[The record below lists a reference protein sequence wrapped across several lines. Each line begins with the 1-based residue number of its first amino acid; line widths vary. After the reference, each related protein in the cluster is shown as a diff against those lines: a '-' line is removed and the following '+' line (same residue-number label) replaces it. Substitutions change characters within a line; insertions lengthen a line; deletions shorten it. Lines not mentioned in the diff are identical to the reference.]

1 MKLIKITR
9 STYSLLINF
18 FLLYIIFSFVLRI
31 GFSIASLQKA
41 EISFLSLLN
50 VFALGFLFDIE
61 VGVFFVLPYSLYL
74 LLFPQKY
81 NNSLFNR
88 AMTFFC
94 FTVAVLILLF
104 SFFAEVTFWQ
114 EFESRFNFI
123 AVDYLVYTYE
133 VINNINESYPL
144 PLLIT
149 AMLIMTSLVF
159 LFFYKR
165 HYFTDNFKGSTP
177 FLQRFFI
184 FFGLL
189 FISVI
194 YAFFI
199 DNSLAENSEN
209 RYRNELSKSGIY
221 SFFSAYKNN
230 EINYEH
236 FYKLIDNR
244 EAFNIVRTDLQESN
258 SDYLSND
265 FSILRKIKG
274 ADSYEKPNVI
284 MITLESFSAD
294 FMKTFGNNQNLT
306 PTLDSLAN
314 QSILFTNMYATGTRT
329 VRGMEAL
336 SLAVPPTPGNSIV
349 RRKENDNV
357 TTVGSIFSQKG
368 YDTSFLYGGD
378 GYFDNMNN
386 YFGNNGYTIVDRKR
400 NSFVGEDYQS
410 PRISIED
417 KEVTFEN
424 AWGISDENLYDQVIK
439 QADQKFAV
447 GKPFYDF
454 VMNTSNHRPYTYPEG
469 KIDIPSGSG
478 REGAV
483 KYTDYAIGQFFKK
496 IKNKPWYKNTI
507 VIIVADHCASSAGK
521 NDIDVA
527 KYHIPAMIVNLNN
540 KKPFRI
546 EKMCSQ
552 IDLYPTL
559 FSLLGWTYESNL
571 YGKNVLSETYIPRI
585 FVSTYQKLGYMENN
599 KLVILGP
606 QQKTETYLYDK
617 EKNKQNPEML
627 SEQYVK
633 KAIANYQSAYYL
645 FKNDGLKQKQIK
657 KVNITTTR

>member
-1 MKLIKITR
+1 
-9 STYSLLINF
+9 
-18 FLLYIIFSFVLRI
+18 
-31 GFSIASLQKA
+31 
-41 EISFLSLLN
+41 
-50 VFALGFLFDIE
+50 
-61 VGVFFVLPYSLYL
+61 
-74 LLFPQKY
+74 
-81 NNSLFNR
+81 
-88 AMTFFC
+88 MTFFC

-159 LFFYKR
+159 LLFYKR

-244 EAFNIVRTDLQESN
+244 EAFNIVRTDIQESN

-265 FSILRKIKG
+265 FSILRNIKG

-314 QSILFTNMYATGTRT
+314 RSILFTNMYATGTRT

-349 RRKENDNV
+349 RRKENDNL

-410 PRISIED
+410 PRIPIED
-417 KEVTFEN
+417 KDVTFEN

-540 KKPFRI
+540 KEPFRI

>member
-1 MKLIKITR
+1 MKLIKIKR
-9 STYSLLINF
+9 SSYSLLINF

-50 VFALGFLFDIE
+50 VFALGFLFDIG

-94 FTVAVLILLF
+94 FNVAVLILLF

-159 LFFYKR
+159 LLFYKR

-244 EAFNIVRTDLQESN
+244 VAFNIVRTDLQESN

-265 FSILRKIKG
+265 FSILRNIKG

-349 RRKENDNV
+349 RRKENDNLS
-357 TTVGSIFSQKG
+357 TVGSIFSQKG

-410 PRISIED
+410 PRIPIED

-439 QADQKFAV
+439 QADKKFAV

-571 YGKNVLSETYIPRI
+571 YGKNVLSETYTPRI

-617 EKNKQNPEML
+617 ENNKQNPEML

>member
-1 MKLIKITR
+1 MKLIKIKR
-9 STYSLLINF
+9 SSYSLLINF

-50 VFALGFLFDIE
+50 VFALGFLFDIG

-159 LFFYKR
+159 LLFYKR

-265 FSILRKIKG
+265 LSILRNIKG

-306 PTLDSLAN
+306 PTLDSLSN

-349 RRKENDNV
+349 RRKENDNL

-439 QADQKFAV
+439 QADKKFAV

-540 KKPFRI
+540 KEPFRI

-571 YGKNVLSETYIPRI
+571 YGKNVLSETYTPRI

-617 EKNKQNPEML
+617 ENNKQNPEML

-657 KVNITTTR
+657 KVNITTTK

>member
-1 MKLIKITR
+1 MKLIKIKR
-9 STYSLLINF
+9 SSYSLLINF

-50 VFALGFLFDIE
+50 VFALGFLFDIG

-94 FTVAVLILLF
+94 FNVAVLILLF

-133 VINNINESYPL
+133 VINNINESS
-144 PLLIT
+144 
-149 AMLIMTSLVF
+149 SLVF
-159 LFFYKR
+159 LLFYKR

-244 EAFNIVRTDLQESN
+244 VAFNIVRTDLQESN

-265 FSILRKIKG
+265 FSILRNIKG

-349 RRKENDNV
+349 RRKENDNLS
-357 TTVGSIFSQKG
+357 TVGSIFSQKG

-410 PRISIED
+410 PRIPIED

-439 QADQKFAV
+439 QADKKFAV

-571 YGKNVLSETYIPRI
+571 YGKNVLSETYTPRI

-617 EKNKQNPEML
+617 ENNKQNPEML

>member
-1 MKLIKITR
+1 MKLIKIKR
-9 STYSLLINF
+9 SSYSLLINF

-50 VFALGFLFDIE
+50 VFALGFLFDIG

-94 FTVAVLILLF
+94 FNVAVLILLF

-159 LFFYKR
+159 LLFYKR

-244 EAFNIVRTDLQESN
+244 VAFNIVRTDLQESN

-265 FSILRKIKG
+265 FSILRNIKG

-329 VRGMEAL
+329 VRGMEHFHL
-336 SLAVPPTPGNSIV
+336 PFRLHRGIV
-349 RRKENDNV
+349 
-357 TTVGSIFSQKG
+357 
-368 YDTSFLYGGD
+368 L
-378 GYFDNMNN
+378 
-386 YFGNNGYTIVDRKR
+386 
-400 NSFVGEDYQS
+400 
-410 PRISIED
+410 
-417 KEVTFEN
+417 
-424 AWGISDENLYDQVIK
+424 
-439 QADQKFAV
+439 
-447 GKPFYDF
+447 
-454 VMNTSNHRPYTYPEG
+454 
-469 KIDIPSGSG
+469 
-478 REGAV
+478 
-483 KYTDYAIGQFFKK
+483 
-496 IKNKPWYKNTI
+496 
-507 VIIVADHCASSAGK
+507 SAGK
-521 NDIDVA
+521 
-527 KYHIPAMIVNLNN
+527 KMI
-540 KKPFRI
+540 I
-546 EKMCSQ
+546 
-552 IDLYPTL
+552 
-559 FSLLGWTYESNL
+559 
-571 YGKNVLSETYIPRI
+571 
-585 FVSTYQKLGYMENN
+585 
-599 KLVILGP
+599 
-606 QQKTETYLYDK
+606 
-617 EKNKQNPEML
+617 
-627 SEQYVK
+627 
-633 KAIANYQSAYYL
+633 
-645 FKNDGLKQKQIK
+645 
-657 KVNITTTR
+657 

>member
-1 MKLIKITR
+1 MKLIKIRR

-18 FLLYIIFSFVLRI
+18 FLLYMILSFVLRI
-31 GFSIASLQKA
+31 GLSVASLQKA
-41 EISFLSLLN
+41 DLSFLSLLK
-50 VFALGFLFDIE
+50 VFGLGFLFDIG
-61 VGVFFVLPYSLYL
+61 VGVFFILPYSLYL

-88 AMTFFC
+88 SITFFC

-104 SFFAEVTFWQ
+104 SFFAEITFWQ

-159 LFFYKR
+159 LLFYKR

-265 FSILRKIKG
+265 FSISRNIKG
-274 ADSYEKPNVI
+274 ADSNERPNVI

-294 FMKTFGNNQNLT
+294 FMKTFGSNQNLT

-314 QSILFTNMYATGTRT
+314 RSILFTNMYATGTRT

-349 RRKENDNV
+349 RRKENDNL

-410 PRISIED
+410 PRIPIED

-439 QADQKFAV
+439 QADKKFAV

-483 KYTDYAIGQFFKK
+483 KYTDYAISQFFKK
-496 IKNKPWYKNTI
+496 IRNKPWYKNTI

-540 KKPFRI
+540 KEPFRI

-571 YGKNVLSETYIPRI
+571 YGKNVLSKTYTPRI

>member
-1 MKLIKITR
+1 MKLIKIKR
-9 STYSLLINF
+9 SSYSLLINF

-50 VFALGFLFDIE
+50 VFALGFLFDIG

-94 FTVAVLILLF
+94 FNVAVLILLF

-159 LFFYKR
+159 LLFYKR

-244 EAFNIVRTDLQESN
+244 VAFNIVRTDLQESN

-265 FSILRKIKG
+265 FSILRNIKG

-349 RRKENDNV
+349 RRKENDNLS
-357 TTVGSIFSQKG
+357 TVGSIFSQKG

-410 PRISIED
+410 PRIPIED

-439 QADQKFAV
+439 QADKKFAV

-571 YGKNVLSETYIPRI
+571 YGKNVLSETYTPRI

-617 EKNKQNPEML
+617 ENNKQTPEML

>member
-1 MKLIKITR
+1 MKLIKIKR
-9 STYSLLINF
+9 SSYSLLINF

-31 GFSIASLQKA
+31 GFSIASFQKA
-41 EISFLSLLN
+41 DISFLSFLK
-50 VFALGFLFDIE
+50 VFALGFLFDLG

-81 NNSLFNR
+81 NNSFFNR

-94 FTVAVLILLF
+94 FTAAVLILLF

-159 LFFYKR
+159 LLFYKR
-165 HYFTDNFKGSTP
+165 HYFTDNFKGKIP

-221 SFFSAYKNN
+221 SFFSAYNNN

-265 FSILRKIKG
+265 FSILRNIKG

-294 FMKTFGNNQNLT
+294 FMKTFGSNQNLT

-349 RRKENDNV
+349 RRKENDNL

-410 PRISIED
+410 PRIPIED

-540 KKPFRI
+540 KEPFRI

-645 FKNDGLKQKQIK
+645 FKNDGLKQKQVK
-657 KVNITTTR
+657 KVNITITR

>member
-1 MKLIKITR
+1 MKLIKIKR
-9 STYSLLINF
+9 SSYSLLINF

-50 VFALGFLFDIE
+50 VFALGFLFDIG

-94 FTVAVLILLF
+94 FNVAVLILLF

-159 LFFYKR
+159 LLFYKR

-244 EAFNIVRTDLQESN
+244 VAFNIVRTDLQESN

-265 FSILRKIKG
+265 FSILRNIKG

-349 RRKENDNV
+349 RRKENDNLS
-357 TTVGSIFSQKG
+357 TVGSIFSQKG

-410 PRISIED
+410 PRIPIED

-439 QADQKFAV
+439 QADKKFAV

-546 EKMCSQ
+546 EKCALRSTCIQ
-552 IDLYPTL
+552 H
-559 FSLLGWTYESNL
+559 FSH
-571 YGKNVLSETYIPRI
+571 
-585 FVSTYQKLGYMENN
+585 F
-599 KLVILGP
+599 
-606 QQKTETYLYDK
+606 
-617 EKNKQNPEML
+617 
-627 SEQYVK
+627 
-633 KAIANYQSAYYL
+633 
-645 FKNDGLKQKQIK
+645 
-657 KVNITTTR
+657 

>member
-1 MKLIKITR
+1 MKLIKIKR
-9 STYSLLINF
+9 SSYSLLINF

-41 EISFLSLLN
+41 EISSLSLLN
-50 VFALGFLFDIE
+50 VFALGFLFDIG

-94 FTVAVLILLF
+94 FNVAVLILLF

-159 LFFYKR
+159 LLFYKR

-265 FSILRKIKG
+265 LSILRNIKG

-306 PTLDSLAN
+306 PTLDSLSN

-349 RRKENDNV
+349 RRKENDNL

-410 PRISIED
+410 PRISIEN

-439 QADQKFAV
+439 QADKKFAV

-540 KKPFRI
+540 KEPFRI

-571 YGKNVLSETYIPRI
+571 YGKNVLSETYTPRI

-617 EKNKQNPEML
+617 ENNKQNPEML

-657 KVNITTTR
+657 KVNITTTK

>member
-1 MKLIKITR
+1 MKLIKIKR

-18 FLLYIIFSFVLRI
+18 FLLYMILSFVLRI
-31 GFSIASLQKA
+31 GLSVASIQKA
-41 EISFLSLLN
+41 DLTFLPLFK
-50 VFALGFLFDIE
+50 VFALGFLFDIG
-61 VGVFFVLPYSLYL
+61 VGVFFLLPYSLYL

-81 NNSLFNR
+81 NNSFLNR
-88 AMTFFC
+88 AITFFC

-144 PLLIT
+144 PFLIT
-149 AMLIMTSLVF
+149 AMLTMTSLVF
-159 LFFYKR
+159 LLFYKG
-165 HYFTDNFKGSTP
+165 HYFTDNFKGNTP

-189 FISVI
+189 FISLI

-199 DNSLAENSEN
+199 DNSLAERSEN

-236 FYKLIDNR
+236 FYKLIDSR

-265 FSILRKIKG
+265 FSILRNIKG

-349 RRKENDNV
+349 RRKENDNL

-410 PRISIED
+410 PRIPIDD

-439 QADQKFAV
+439 QADKKFAV

-540 KKPFRI
+540 KEPFRI

-559 FSLLGWTYESNL
+559 FSLLEWTYESNL

-617 EKNKQNPEML
+617 EKNKQNQEML
-627 SEQYVK
+627 SAKYVK

>member
-1 MKLIKITR
+1 MQIIKFTR
-9 STYSLLINF
+9 STYSLLFNF
-18 FLLYIIFSFVLRI
+18 FFLYII
-31 GFSIASLQKA
+31 
-41 EISFLSLLN
+41 ISFLLRVGLSFSSLEKADLT
-50 VFALGFLFDIE
+50 FLSFFKILALGFLFDIG
-61 VGVFFVLPYSLYL
+61 VGVFFVLPYSLYM

-81 NNSLFNR
+81 NNSLLNR
-88 AMTFFC
+88 VITFIC
-94 FTVAVLILLF
+94 FTIAVLILLF
-104 SFFAEVTFWQ
+104 SFFAEITFWQ

-123 AVDYLVYTYE
+123 AVDYLIYTYE
-133 VINNINESYPL
+133 VVNNINESYPL

-149 AMLIMTSLVF
+149 AMLIMASLVF

-165 HYFTDNFKGSTP
+165 QYFTYNFTGSTS
-177 FLQRFFI
+177 FLQRCTV

-189 FISVI
+189 FISI
-194 YAFFI
+194 TYAFFI
-199 DNSLAENSEN
+199 DNSLAEKSEN
-209 RYRNELSKSGIY
+209 RYQNELSKSGIY

-236 FYKLIDNR
+236 FYKLIDNQ
-244 EAFNIVRTDLQESN
+244 EAFNIVRNDLHESN
-258 SDYLSND
+258 SHFLSKD
-265 FSILRKIKG
+265 FSISRKIEG

-294 FMKTFGNNQNLT
+294 FMKIFGSNQNLT
-306 PTLDSLAN
+306 PILDSLAN
-314 QSILFTNMYATGTRT
+314 RSILFTNMYATGTRT

-349 RRKENDNV
+349 RRKENNNL

-378 GYFDNMNN
+378 GYFDNMNK

-400 NSFVGEDYQS
+400 NSFVEEDYQS
-410 PRISIED
+410 PRIPIDE
-417 KEVTFEN
+417 KNITFEN
-424 AWGISDENLYDQVIK
+424 AWGVCDENLYDQVIK

-454 VMNTSNHRPYTYPEG
+454 VMNTSNHRPYTYPDG
-469 KIDIPSGSG
+469 KINIPSGSG

-507 VIIVADHCASSAGK
+507 VVIVADHCASSAGK
-521 NDIDVA
+521 NDIDVQ
-527 KYHIPAMIVNLNN
+527 KYHIPAMVINVNN
-540 KKPFRI
+540 KEPFRI
-546 EKMCSQ
+546 DKMCSQ

-559 FSLLGWTYESNL
+559 FSLLGWTYNSNL
-571 YGKNVLSETYIPRI
+571 YGKNVLSDTYTPRI
-585 FVSTYQKLGYMENN
+585 YVSTYQKLGYMEGN

-617 EKNKQNPEML
+617 VTNKQNPEIL

-633 KAIANYQSAYYL
+633 KAIANYQTAYYL
-645 FKNDGLKQKQIK
+645 FKNNGLKQRSIK
-657 KVNITTTR
+657 

>member
-1 MKLIKITR
+1 MKLIKIKR
-9 STYSLLINF
+9 SSYSLLINF

-50 VFALGFLFDIE
+50 VFALGFLFDIG

-94 FTVAVLILLF
+94 FNVAVLILLF

-159 LFFYKR
+159 LLFYKR

-244 EAFNIVRTDLQESN
+244 VAFNIVRTDLQESN

-265 FSILRKIKG
+265 FSILRNIKG

-349 RRKENDNV
+349 RRKENDNLS
-357 TTVGSIFSQKG
+357 TVGSIFSQKG

-410 PRISIED
+410 PRIPIED

-439 QADQKFAV
+439 QADQKFAA

-496 IKNKPWYKNTI
+496 IKNKSWYKNTI

-527 KYHIPAMIVNLNN
+527 KYHIPAMIVNLNDN
-540 KKPFRI
+540 EPFRI
-546 EKMCSQ
+546 EK
-552 IDLYPTL
+552 
-559 FSLLGWTYESNL
+559 
-571 YGKNVLSETYIPRI
+571 NVLSDR
-585 FVSTYQKLGYMENN
+585 FVSNTFRTFRLD
-599 KLVILGP
+599 I
-606 QQKTETYLYDK
+606 
-617 EKNKQNPEML
+617 
-627 SEQYVK
+627 SE
-633 KAIANYQSAYYL
+633 
-645 FKNDGLKQKQIK
+645 
-657 KVNITTTR
+657 

>member
-50 VFALGFLFDIE
+50 VFALGFLFDIG

>member
-1 MKLIKITR
+1 MKLIKIKR
-9 STYSLLINF
+9 SSYSLLINF

-50 VFALGFLFDIE
+50 VFALGFLFDIG

-81 NNSLFNR
+81 NNSFFNR

-159 LFFYKR
+159 LLFYKR

-244 EAFNIVRTDLQESN
+244 EAFNIVRTDIQESN

-265 FSILRKIKG
+265 FSILRNIKG

-314 QSILFTNMYATGTRT
+314 RSILFTNMYATGTRT

-349 RRKENDNV
+349 RRKENDNL

-410 PRISIED
+410 PRIPIED
-417 KEVTFEN
+417 KDVTFEN

-540 KKPFRI
+540 KEPFRI

>member
-1 MKLIKITR
+1 MKLIKIKR

-18 FLLYIIFSFVLRI
+18 FLLYIVFSFVLRI
-31 GFSIASLQKA
+31 GFSIGSLQKA
-41 EISFLSLLN
+41 DISFLSLLN
-50 VFALGFLFDIE
+50 VFALGFLFDIG
-61 VGVFFVLPYSLYL
+61 VGMFFVLPYSLYL

-81 NNSLFNR
+81 NNSFFNR

-159 LFFYKR
+159 LLFYKR

-244 EAFNIVRTDLQESN
+244 EAFNIVRTDIQESN

-265 FSILRKIKG
+265 FSILRNIKG

-314 QSILFTNMYATGTRT
+314 RSILFTNMYATGTRT

-349 RRKENDNV
+349 RRKENDNL

-410 PRISIED
+410 PRIPIED
-417 KEVTFEN
+417 KDVTFEN

-540 KKPFRI
+540 KEPFRI

>member
-1 MKLIKITR
+1 MKLIKIKR
-9 STYSLLINF
+9 SSYSLLINF

-50 VFALGFLFDIE
+50 VFALGFLFDIG

-94 FTVAVLILLF
+94 FNVAVLILLF

-159 LFFYKR
+159 LLFYKR

-244 EAFNIVRTDLQESN
+244 VAFNIVRTDLQESN

-265 FSILRKIKG
+265 FSILRNIKG

-349 RRKENDNV
+349 RRKENDNLS
-357 TTVGSIFSQKG
+357 TVGSIFSQKG

-410 PRISIED
+410 PRIPIED

-439 QADQKFAV
+439 QADQKFAA

-496 IKNKPWYKNTI
+496 IKNKSWYKNTI

-527 KYHIPAMIVNLNN
+527 KYHIPAMIVNLNDN
-540 KKPFRI
+540 EPFRI

-559 FSLLGWTYESNL
+559 FALLGWTYQSNL
-571 YGKNVLSETYIPRI
+571 YGKNVLGESYIPRI

-645 FKNDGLKQKQIK
+645 FKNEGLKQKRIK
-657 KVNITTTR
+657 KGNITTTR

>member
-1 MKLIKITR
+1 MKLIKIKR

-18 FLLYIIFSFVLRI
+18 FLLYIVFSFVLRI

-41 EISFLSLLN
+41 DISFLSLLN
-50 VFALGFLFDIE
+50 VFALGFLFDIG
-61 VGVFFVLPYSLYL
+61 VGMFFVLPYSLYL

-81 NNSLFNR
+81 NNSFFNR

-159 LFFYKR
+159 LLFYKR

-244 EAFNIVRTDLQESN
+244 EAFNIVRTDIQESN

-265 FSILRKIKG
+265 FSILRNIKG

-314 QSILFTNMYATGTRT
+314 RSILFTNMYATGTRT

-349 RRKENDNV
+349 RRKENDNL

-410 PRISIED
+410 PRIPIED
-417 KEVTFEN
+417 KDVTFEN

-540 KKPFRI
+540 KEPFRI

>member
-1 MKLIKITR
+1 M
-9 STYSLLINF
+9 
-18 FLLYIIFSFVLRI
+18 
-31 GFSIASLQKA
+31 
-41 EISFLSLLN
+41 
-50 VFALGFLFDIE
+50 
-61 VGVFFVLPYSLYL
+61 
-74 LLFPQKY
+74 
-81 NNSLFNR
+81 
-88 AMTFFC
+88 
-94 FTVAVLILLF
+94 LILLF

-159 LFFYKR
+159 LLFYKR

-244 EAFNIVRTDLQESN
+244 VAFNIVRTDLQESN

-265 FSILRKIKG
+265 FSILRNIKG

-349 RRKENDNV
+349 RRKENDNLS
-357 TTVGSIFSQKG
+357 TVGSIFSQKG

-410 PRISIED
+410 PRIPIED

-439 QADQKFAV
+439 QADKKFAV

-571 YGKNVLSETYIPRI
+571 YGKNVLSETYTPRI

-617 EKNKQNPEML
+617 ENNKQNPEML